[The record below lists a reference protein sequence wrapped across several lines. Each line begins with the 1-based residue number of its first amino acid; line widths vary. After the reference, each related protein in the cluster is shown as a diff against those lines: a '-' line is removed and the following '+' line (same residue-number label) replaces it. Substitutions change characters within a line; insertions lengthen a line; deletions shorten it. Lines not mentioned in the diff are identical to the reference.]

1 MIGFLRGIL
10 VSKTAPQILLDINGV
25 GYDLTA
31 PMSTIYELPET
42 GQQVQLLTHLSIRED
57 AHILYGFLSE
67 QERSLF
73 RSLIRINGVGPKL
86 ALAILSGISI
96 ADFQRCVYEN
106 NIATLVKLPGIGKK
120 TAERLIIEMRDR
132 LPAITGIN
140 ERHADS
146 TATTSH
152 TTSEAINALIA
163 LGFSEADARRM
174 VSKIDSDSMNSE
186 AIIRL
191 ALQSVNKS

>member
-10 VSKTAPQILLDINGV
+10 INKTAPQVLLDVNGV
-25 GYDLTA
+25 GYNLLA
-31 PMSTIYELPET
+31 PMSTFYDLPEI
-42 GQQVQLLTHLSIRED
+42 GQVVQLLTHLSIRED
-57 AHILYGFLSE
+57 AHVLFGFLSE

-96 ADFQRCVYEN
+96 QDFQRCVYEN

-132 LPAITGIN
+132 LPALS
-140 ERHADS
+140 DS
-146 TATTSH
+146 IETSNVNQAGTASA
-152 TTSEAINALIA
+152 TSEAINALVS
-163 LGFSEADARRM
+163 LGFNEADAKRM
-174 VSKIDSDSMNSE
+174 VGKIADDDLNSE
-186 AIIRL
+186 ELIRL
-191 ALQSVNKS
+191 ALQSVNS

>member
-10 VSKTAPQILLDINGV
+10 INKTAPQVLLDVNGV
-25 GYDLTA
+25 GYNLLA
-31 PMSTIYELPET
+31 PMSTFYDLPET
-42 GQQVQLLTHLSIRED
+42 GQVVQLLTHLSIRED
-57 AHILYGFLSE
+57 AHVLFGFLSE

-96 ADFQRCVYEN
+96 QDFQRCVYEN

-132 LPAITGIN
+132 LPALSDNIEMNSVNQSG
-140 ERHADS
+140 
-146 TATTSH
+146 TANA
-152 TTSEAINALIA
+152 TSEAINALVS
-163 LGFSEADARRM
+163 LGFNETDAKRM
-174 VSKIDSDSMNSE
+174 VGKIADDNLNSE
-186 AIIRL
+186 ELIRL
-191 ALQSVNKS
+191 ALQSVNS